1 MGAFP
6 PAAQQTVIDLGLGS
20 FVAAI
25 GLANGPAALA
35 AIQANGLT
43 LLAAGVVV
51 TLTPMV
57 IATLVAYHVLRMNP
71 VIVCGALAGAM
82 TVDAAVTGCC
92 EVAESQTPVL
102 GVAVPY
108 AIANV
113 FLTVLGPII
122 VGLTLRS

>member
-6 PAAQQTVIDLGLGS
+6 PAAQQSLVEIGLGG
-20 FVAAI
+20 FVACI
-25 GLANGPAALA
+25 GLANGPAALT
-35 AIQANGLT
+35 AIQTHGLM
-43 LLAAGVVV
+43 LLAVGVIV
-51 TLTPMV
+51 TLTPL
-57 IATLVAYHVLRMNP
+57 IIGTLFAQRVLRMNP

-92 EVAESQTPVL
+92 EVAQSQTPVL

-113 FLTVLGPII
+113 VLTVLGPII
-122 VGLTLRS
+122 VALTAVA